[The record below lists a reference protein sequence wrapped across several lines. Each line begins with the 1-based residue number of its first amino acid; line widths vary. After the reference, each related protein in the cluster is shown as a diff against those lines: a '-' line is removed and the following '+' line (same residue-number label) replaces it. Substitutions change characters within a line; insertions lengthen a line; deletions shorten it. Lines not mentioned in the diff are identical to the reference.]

1 MFRSARSSR
10 AHPHLA
16 TVFFGK
22 HKGPDLDQQRL
33 CKRTSGQPAA
43 ADCSACSTRLL
54 PLTPCGILKAMSKKS
69 PTRTTAA
76 TGAARKTGPA
86 TRSAVPEA
94 FAAGHDSPSKAPG
107 GARQPSKAAAG
118 GAATSAT
125 LSPALRSTLE
135 HLAAT
140 AFARIGFAPDEAPR
154 LRSEVRQLRR
164 QVAVQARQIQ
174 QLRAN
179 QAAPAS
185 KPTKAP
191 AAGAGRAA
199 RAVQEW
205 QARLADEHG
214 ALTDDSEVVR
224 RRWVDDGLLVPTSEL
239 VHAWGLT
246 RQALDQ
252 ARERGDL
259 VGLKVANRQYYPAA
273 FLELKAEDVASIC
286 RALVDVDPVSRIIF
300 WQRPHAN
307 LDDQTLAQA
316 IQAEGLATALH
327 AAEAFADEQ
336 AGVTH
341 APAEPAAR
349 THAA

>member
-1 MFRSARSSR
+1 M
-10 AHPHLA
+10 
-16 TVFFGK
+16 
-22 HKGPDLDQQRL
+22 
-33 CKRTSGQPAA
+33 
-43 ADCSACSTRLL
+43 
-54 PLTPCGILKAMSKKS
+54 
-69 PTRTTAA
+69 
-76 TGAARKTGPA
+76 
-86 TRSAVPEA
+86 PEA
-94 FAAGHDSPSKAPG
+94 FAAVHDSPSKAPG

-118 GAATSAT
+118 GAAATSAT

-179 QAAPAS
+179 QAAQAS

-191 AAGAGRAA
+191 AAGAGRAT

-214 ALTDDSEVVR
+214 VHTDDSEVVCR
-224 RRWVDDGLLVPTSEL
+224 QWVDDGLLVPTAEL

-252 ARERGDL
+252 ARHRGDL

-273 FLELKAEDVASIC
+273 FLELAAEDVASIC
-286 RALVDVDPVSRIIF
+286 RSLVDVDPISRIIF
-300 WQRPHAN
+300 WLRPHAN

-316 IQAEGLATALH
+316 IQAEGLSTALQ

-341 APAEPAAR
+341 VPAEQTAR

>member
-1 MFRSARSSR
+1 
-10 AHPHLA
+10 
-16 TVFFGK
+16 
-22 HKGPDLDQQRL
+22 
-33 CKRTSGQPAA
+33 
-43 ADCSACSTRLL
+43 LL
-54 PLTPCGILKAMSKKS
+54 PLAPCGILDIMSRKS

-76 TGAARKTGPA
+76 TGAARKKGPA
-86 TRSAVPEA
+86 TRSAAPKA

-107 GARQPSKAAAG
+107 GPRQPSKAAPG
-118 GAATSAT
+118 GATTSAA

-135 HLAAT
+135 HLAAA

-154 LRSEVRQLRR
+154 LRSEVRQLSR

-179 QAAPAS
+179 LAAPAS
-185 KPTKAP
+185 TPAKAP
-191 AAGAGRAA
+191 AVGAGRAA

-214 ALTDDSEVVR
+214 ARTDDSEVVR
-224 RRWVDDGLLVPTSEL
+224 RRWVDDGLLVPTAEL
-239 VHAWGLT
+239 AHAWGLT

-259 VGLKVANRQYYPAA
+259 VGLKVANRQYYPAT
-273 FLELKAEDVASIC
+273 FLELTAEAVASIC
-286 RALVDVDPVSRIIF
+286 RSLVDVDPVSRIIF

-316 IQAEGLATALH
+316 IRAEGLATALQ

-336 AGVTH
+336 ADVTRV
-341 APAEPAAR
+341 PAEQTAR

>member
-1 MFRSARSSR
+1 M
-10 AHPHLA
+10 
-16 TVFFGK
+16 
-22 HKGPDLDQQRL
+22 
-33 CKRTSGQPAA
+33 
-43 ADCSACSTRLL
+43 
-54 PLTPCGILKAMSKKS
+54 
-69 PTRTTAA
+69 
-76 TGAARKTGPA
+76 
-86 TRSAVPEA
+86 PEA